1 MSRQLAGR
9 RSEGSVIPTTS
20 WNYFPSTRQI
30 FVSFR
35 LQVWA
40 RDYGTRRA
48 DNRWNRQD
56 LEKAKRQSEA
66 EAQKQKAE
74 AEAQKQKGAG

>member
-30 FVSFR
+30 FVSFGSR
-35 LQVWA
+35 FGRETMALV
-40 RDYGTRRA
+40 RA